1 MLVGAKLLTYLDEAF
16 AAISEYKTQYQNT
29 YTAKKGSKIKAVIC
43 EQL

>member
-29 YTAKKGSKIKAVIC
+29 YTTKKRTKDKSSYV
-43 EQL
+43 